1 MGLVLAWEA
10 VLVGVAVEP
19 LAAVVV
25 GCVVVG
31 RPVGEG
37 SGVT

>member
-10 VLVGVAVEP
+10 VPVGVAVEP
-19 LAAVVV
+19 LAGVVV

>member
-10 VLVGVAVEP
+10 VLVGVAVDP
-19 LAAVVV
+19 LAA
-25 GCVVVG
+25 VVVG